1 MIQISESTKLIQ
13 PSKIRKM
20 FNKALEYD
28 QVLSQRGTADFTG
41 GYLQLPE
48 TD

>member
-28 QVLSQRGTADFTG
+28 QVLSFTLGEPDFTAS
-41 GYLQLPE
+41 E
-48 TD
+48 NVVA